1 MRKFYFSILGASIGL
16 GLYAALVSAATPF
29 LVAAVIAVPLY
40 LYGNKMACDRGL
52 DSTDAEVP
60 GTDPF
65 VRLKNF
71 GMAGLPVLAVMI
83 AIGLTVQ

>member
-1 MRKFYFSILGASIGL
+1 MRNFYFSILAASIGL
-16 GLYAALVSAATPF
+16 GVYAAFVSAATPF
-29 LVAAVIAVPLY
+29 LVSAVISVPLY

-71 GMAGLPVLAVMI
+71 GMAGLPVFAVVV

>member
-1 MRKFYFSILGASIGL
+1 MRNFYLSILAASIAFGV
-16 GLYAALVSAATPF
+16 YSAFISAVTPF

-40 LYGNKMACDRGL
+40 LYGNKMACHRGL

-71 GMAGLPVLAVMI
+71 GMAGLPVFAVMV

>member
-1 MRKFYFSILGASIGL
+1 MRHFYLSILAASIGF
-16 GLYAALVSAATPF
+16 GVYAALANAITPL

-40 LYGNKMACDRGL
+40 LYGNNMACKKGL

-71 GMAGLPVLAVMI
+71 GMAGLPVLAVMVAI
-83 AIGLTVQ
+83 ALTVQ